1 MIPVLSIFPVPSCP
15 ILPSTTHG
23 IWVANNTMENAT
35 AVFLCNMGYRQM
47 RSCRQPICKNGIWQN
62 LQRCSC
68 DEILTVPPSSTT
80 QTGQT
85 TPLSTTP
92 KDNAQL
98 LRSISSLPDKLQ
110 MIWITMTTGVL
121 FIVVVVLVTSVVIC
135 FKIGYESEYT
145 FRLHNRKKD
154 KIIN

>member
-35 AVFLCNMGYRQM
+35 AVFLCNMGYRRM
-47 RSCRQPICKNGIWQN
+47 RSCGQPICKNGIWQN

-68 DEILTVPPSSTT
+68 EEIPTVPPSSTI

>member
-1 MIPVLSIFPVPSCP
+1 MIMYVLSIFPVLSCP

-35 AVFLCNMGYRQM
+35 AVFYCNMGYRQL
-47 RSCRQPICKNGIWQN
+47 RSCGQPICRNGIWQN

-68 DEILTVPPSSTT
+68 EEIPTVPPSSTT

-98 LRSISSLPDKLQ
+98 LRSISSLSDKIQ
-110 MIWITMTTGVL
+110 MMWITMGTDVL
-121 FIVVVVLVTSVVIC
+121 FIVVVVLVTSLVIC
-135 FKIGYESEYT
+135 FKTGYDSEFT
-145 FRLHNRKKD
+145 FRLYNR
-154 KIIN
+154 